1 MIRRLT
7 AQLVRLA
14 CTLAVAAVVLVT
26 VAPAQAQMGMGGMGP
41 GMTGVISRRSL
52 DEFTKILMLDKDQKE
67 VLTNLYEGYRK
78 DHEAAV
84 QKMQTDMRSLQEKF
98 ADTADI
104 AAMQRDAVRFSKAF
118 AEKNEQLE
126 KAFMGD
132 LKLALTDE
140 QLTRWNRV
148 EQHRR
153 RDKHMRMAMVSGSA
167 VDLTRVVERVRA
179 VPADNA
185 EFATTLERYEQDMDK
200 HLLAYDRLQKEVE
213 EKMYDTNANMM
224 DMARWENIFK
234 EYYPIAK
241 DMRETNKEYARKLG
255 MLMDEPS
262 RARFEEEVRSR
273 AFPRIYRKV
282 PVLTMI
288 ENTEKLTE
296 LDAAKRAE
304 VASIKE
310 SLLRELDGANER
322 WAKAMEERDDK
333 GGGALAVM
341 MASIQGTRTDLNK
354 DVNDARQARKELEA
368 RTKERLE
375 ALLTEEQR
383 VKVTPPPQ
391 NDRGA
396 NPWFDMMPDDE

>member
-1 MIRRLT
+1 MVRRLG
-7 AQLVRLA
+7 QRLVRIGCAL
-14 CTLAVAAVVLVT
+14 VMGAVVALGA
-26 VAPAQAQMGMGGMGP
+26 APAQAQMGMGMSP
-41 GMTGVISRRSL
+41 GMTGLVSRRSI
-52 DEFTKILMLDKDQKE
+52 DAYTRILMLDKDQKE

-78 DHEAAV
+78 DHEAAME
-84 QKMQTDMRSLQEKF
+84 KMQADMRSLQEKF

-104 AAMQRDAVRFSKAF
+104 AAMQKDAVRFSRAF
-118 AEKNEQLE
+118 SERTRALEESFMNDFKSALAPEQLDRWE
-126 KAFMGD
+126 K
-132 LKLALTDE
+132 
-140 QLTRWNRV
+140 V
-148 EQHRR
+148 EQFRR

-167 VDLTRVVERVRA
+167 VDLTRVVERVKA

-200 HLLAYDRLQKEVE
+200 HLQAFEALQKDVE

-234 EYYPIAK
+234 EYYPIAR

-262 RARFEEEVRSR
+262 RARLDEEFRAR

-288 ENTEKLTE
+288 ENAEKLE
-296 LDAAKRAE
+296 DLDLAKRQE

-310 SLLRELDGANER
+310 SLLRDLGTLNDR
-322 WAKAMEERDDK
+322 WARAMEERDDK

-341 MASIQGTRTDLNK
+341 MASIQGSSTELNK
-354 DVNDARQARKELEA
+354 DVNAARQARKELEA
-368 RTKERLE
+368 KVRERLE
-375 ALLTEEQR
+375 GLLSEEQR

-391 NDRGA
+391 NDRNA
-396 NPWFDMMPDDE
+396 NPWFDMMPEDE